1 VNNALW
7 TDVGESRATLPERQE
22 RAFLVALEDKH
33 VGVMVTENGDDLAC
47 RAVPSPNP
55 DYLGRVPQQEAPLVE
70 IGILRDDREPMLGGV
85 SPDGIVIGSLQANL
99 ADMRRARVEVRED
112 GEETGREV
120 LVEEQ
125 PHAGGTETNLRSR
138 SAAKARQARMSSRVK
153 SGKSRRIS
161 SSLIPDARY
170 SRTSLTVIRRP
181 RMQGFP
187 PRLPDSTVI
196 RERQSMAQDY
206 GRRAGQV
213 NLFRPATLA
222 GAPAPCPNS
231 RPADADQ
238 ERTEA

>member
-1 VNNALW
+1 
-7 TDVGESRATLPERQE
+7 
-22 RAFLVALEDKH
+22 
-33 VGVMVTENGDDLAC
+33 MVTENGRDLVR
-47 RAVPSPNP
+47 RAVPSSNP
-55 DYLGRVPQQEAPLVE
+55 DYFGRVPPQKAPLVE
-70 IGILRDDREPMLGGV
+70 IGVLRNYCEPALRGV
-85 SPDGIVIGSLQANL
+85 PPDGVVIGSLQANL
-99 ADMRRARVEVRED
+99 ADMRRARIEVREE
-112 GEETGREV
+112 GEEAGREV

-170 SRTSLTVIRRP
+170 SRTSVTVTRRP

-187 PRLPDSTVI
+187 PRLPGSTVI

-222 GAPAPCPNS
+222 AA
-231 RPADADQ
+231 
-238 ERTEA
+238 

>member
-1 VNNALW
+1 M
-7 TDVGESRATLPERQE
+7 RATRIPRWS
-22 RAFLVALEDKH
+22 A
-33 VGVMVTENGDDLAC
+33 TT
-47 RAVPSPNP
+47 PNP
-55 DYLGRVPQQEAPLVE
+55 ITGKFERNRHTQE
-70 IGILRDDREPMLGGV
+70 
-85 SPDGIVIGSLQANL
+85 
-99 ADMRRARVEVRED
+99 EVRED

-187 PRLPDSTVI
+187 PRLPGSTVI